1 MPAHRCHLTIPQYP
15 SDKVV
20 TFMRLI
26 FVCFMLLLL
35 LLPCLTRAETIDT
48 APLRPSPVRDFLGA
62 HLKVPSFQLSLF
74 SYKPE
79 LGGLTDIL
87 QSIGVSSVPSEL
99 LPMFSVVFEHTPA
112 LDSRFEFGYW
122 QMELDMPPPTSANLS
137 TRLIPVSYQLIYRP
151 ILLSEFLPIYVGG
164 GIGFL
169 GASFSGSAVD
179 LLEQQG
185 ISFDESSSGL
195 TGYALIG
202 AELFQWEYNLALNL
216 ELKRI
221 LKTVETTGTT
231 PLNLILDG
239 TAIGLGVKMKF

>member
-1 MPAHRCHLTIPQYP
+1 M
-15 SDKVV
+15 
-20 TFMRLI
+20 
-26 FVCFMLLLL
+26 LLL
-35 LLPCLTRAETIDT
+35 LLPCLTRAETVDT
-48 APLRPSPVRDFLGA
+48 PPLRPSPVQDFLGT
-62 HLKVPSFQLSLF
+62 HLNVPSFQLSLF

-87 QSIGVSSVPSEL
+87 RSVGVSSVPSAL
-99 LPMFSVVFEHTPA
+99 LPMVSVVFEHTPE
-112 LDSRFEFGYW
+112 LDSRLEIGYW
-122 QMELDMPPPTSANLS
+122 QMELEIPPPTSAQLS
-137 TRLIPVSYQLIYRP
+137 TTLIPVSYQLIYRP
-151 ILLSEFLPIYVGG
+151 VLISEFLPIYFGG

-179 LLEQQG
+179 LIEQQG
-185 ISFDESSSGL
+185 ISFDDSSSGP
-195 TGYALIG
+195 TGYVLLG
-202 AELFQWEYNLALNL
+202 AELFQWEHNLALNL

>member
-1 MPAHRCHLTIPQYP
+1 
-15 SDKVV
+15 
-20 TFMRLI
+20 MRLI

-35 LLPCLTRAETIDT
+35 IPCLTLADAVDT
-48 APLRPSPVRDFLGA
+48 PSLRPSPVRDFLGK
-62 HLKVPSFQLSLF
+62 HLDAPSFQVSVF

-87 QSIGVSSVPSEL
+87 QSVGVSSVPSEL
-99 LPMFSVVFEHTPA
+99 LPMFSVVFEHTAA

-122 QMELDMPPPTSANLS
+122 QMDLDIPPPTSVNLS
-137 TRLIPVSYQLIYRP
+137 ATLIPVSYQLIYRP
-151 ILLSEFLPIYVGG
+151 VLLSDFLPIYLGG

-179 LLEQQG
+179 LIEQQG
-185 ISFDESSSGL
+185 ISFDDSSSGL
-195 TGYALIG
+195 TGYVLIG

-239 TAIGLGVKMKF
+239 TAIGLGVKMAF

>member
-1 MPAHRCHLTIPQYP
+1 
-15 SDKVV
+15 
-20 TFMRLI
+20 MRLI
-26 FVCFMLLLL
+26 LVCFMLLLL
-35 LLPCLTRAETIDT
+35 LPCLPRAETVDT
-48 APLRPSPVRDFLGA
+48 PPLRPSPIRDFLGK
-62 HLKVPSFQLSLF
+62 HLDSPAFQLSLF

-79 LGGLTDIL
+79 LGDLTTIL
-87 QSIGVSSVPSEL
+87 QSVGVSNVPSAL
-99 LPMFSVVFEHTPA
+99 LPMFSVVFEHTPE

-122 QMELDMPPPTSANLS
+122 QMELDIPPPTSANLS
-137 TRLIPVSYQLIYRP
+137 ATLIPVSYQLIYRP
-151 ILLSEFLPIYVGG
+151 VFLSEFLPIYLGG

-179 LLEQQG
+179 LIEQQG
-185 ISFDESSSGL
+185 ISFDDSSSGL
-195 TGYALIG
+195 TGYVLIG

>member
-1 MPAHRCHLTIPQYP
+1 
-15 SDKVV
+15 
-20 TFMRLI
+20 MRLV

-35 LLPCLTRAETIDT
+35 IPCLTPAETVDPP
-48 APLRPSPVRDFLGA
+48 PLRPSPVRDFLGK
-62 HLKVPSFQLSLF
+62 HLDTPSFQLFLF

-87 QSIGVSSVPSEL
+87 QSVGVSSVPSAL
-99 LPMFSVVFEHTPA
+99 LPMFSVVFEHTPE

-122 QMELDMPPPTSANLS
+122 QMDLEIPPPASANLS
-137 TRLIPVSYQLIYRP
+137 TTLVPVSYQLIYRP
-151 ILLSEFLPIYVGG
+151 VLLSEFLPIYFGG

-169 GASFSGSAVD
+169 GTSFSGSVVD
-179 LLEQQG
+179 LIEQQG
-185 ISFDESSSGL
+185 ISFDDGSSGL
-195 TGYALIG
+195 TGYVLIG

-239 TAIGLGVKMKF
+239 TAIGLGVKMAF

>member
-1 MPAHRCHLTIPQYP
+1 
-15 SDKVV
+15 
-20 TFMRLI
+20 MRLV

-35 LLPCLTRAETIDT
+35 ILCLTPAD
-48 APLRPSPVRDFLGA
+48 AVDNPSLRPSPVRDFLGK
-62 HLKVPSFQLSLF
+62 HLDSPSFQLSLF

-79 LGGLTDIL
+79 LGGLADIL
-87 QSIGVSSVPSEL
+87 QSVGVSSVPSAL
-99 LPMFSVVFEHTPA
+99 LPTFSVVFAHTPE

-122 QMELDMPPPTSANLS
+122 QMELDIPPPTSANLS
-137 TRLIPVSYQLIYRP
+137 TTLIPISYQFIYRP
-151 ILLSEFLPIYVGG
+151 VLLSEFLPIYLGG

-169 GASFSGSAVD
+169 GTSFSGNAVD

-185 ISFDESSSGL
+185 ISFDDSSSGP
-195 TGYALIG
+195 TGYVIIG
-202 AELFQWEYNLALNL
+202 AELLQWEYNLALNL